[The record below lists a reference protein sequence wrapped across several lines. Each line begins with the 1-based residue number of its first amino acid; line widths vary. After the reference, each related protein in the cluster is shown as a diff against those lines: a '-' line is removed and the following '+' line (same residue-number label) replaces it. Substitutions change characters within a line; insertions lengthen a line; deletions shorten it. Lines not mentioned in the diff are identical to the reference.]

1 MVDIESVVERLQ
13 SLEEYTDYL
22 KELRKIP
29 LHNVKSDI
37 KNRWAIERGLLL
49 AIECILDIG
58 SHIIA
63 EEKLG
68 RPKDYTEIIDILGE
82 KNIIPKDFAKQIRGI
97 AGFRNILIHEYIE
110 IDVEKVYGYLQKA
123 PEQFDAFRSYIGKF
137 LNL

>member
-13 SLEEYTDYL
+13 ALEEYTDH
-22 KELRKIP
+22 LRNLRQIP
-29 LHNVKSDI
+29 FSDVKTDI

-58 SHIIA
+58 SHIVA

-82 KNIIPKDFAKQIRGI
+82 KSIIPEEFAKEIRGI
-97 AGFRNILIHEYIE
+97 AGFRNILIHEYVE
-110 IDVEKVYGYLQKA
+110 IDIGKVYGYLQKA
-123 PEQFDAFRSYIGKF
+123 PEQFDVFRSYIGKF
-137 LNL
+137 LKL

>member
-1 MVDIESVVERLQ
+1 MVDIESIVERLQ

-29 LHNVKSDI
+29 FSAIKSDI

-82 KNIIPKDFAKQIRGI
+82 QNIIPKEFASQIRGI
-97 AGFRNILIHEYIE
+97 AGFRNILVHGYIE
-110 IDVEKVYGYLQKA
+110 VDIDKVYEYLQKA
-123 PEQFDAFRSYIGKF
+123 PEQFDQFRSYIGRF

>member
-1 MVDIESVVERLQ
+1 MVDIESIVERLQ
-13 SLEEYTDYL
+13 SLEEYTGYL

-29 LHNVKSDI
+29 LADIKSDI

-82 KNIIPKDFAKQIRGI
+82 KSIIPKEFASQIRGI
-97 AGFRNILIHEYIE
+97 AGFRNILIHEYVK
-110 IDVEKVYGYLQKA
+110 IDIGKVYAYLQKA
-123 PEQFDAFRSYIGKF
+123 PEQFDEFRSYIGRF
-137 LNL
+137 LSL

>member
-22 KELRKIP
+22 KELRKMP
-29 LHNVKSDI
+29 LPDVKSDI

-68 RPKDYTEIIDILGE
+68 RPKDYTEIIDVLGE
-82 KNIIPKDFAKQIRGI
+82 KNVIPPGFAKQIRGI
-97 AGFRNILIHEYIE
+97 AGFRNILIHEYVE
-110 IDVEKVYGYLQKA
+110 VDVEKVYEYLQKA
-123 PEQFDAFRSYIGKF
+123 PEQFDSFRSYIGKF